1 MKAPGFRCLQ
11 CMVGML
17 GVVVCVWAFEPVTV
31 PAASSPSTPST
42 SPPSASKRW
51 VQFDLDQEESAADIL
66 SGKPITLTVTLG
78 GVAHGST
85 PIVAICESVHFQSQT
100 ITLEPDTVPMVLKGT
115 VTLEP
120 IPPSRTSVPHKVA
133 RIQVTFAR
141 SRQDKLERIMRRIVY
156 VTLESQEPAGDSSD
170 PPPLRPDESR
180 SEEVIIDEVQPG
192 VEPVSTGKMDEED
205 LLPLPSP
212 GEGAAYWQQVS
223 YLVSRSWSRHVRG
236 IRHTPS
242 GETVK
247 VRFKLYPN
255 GRAQLVEIEK
265 GSGAR
270 EIDEAG
276 IHTVVSAQPFP
287 PFPSELGEDAVDV
300 HVRMRTGLRPKK
312 RDVQSVASPTT
323 KPDAPESPPKK

>member
-1 MKAPGFRCLQ
+1 MKAPDVRCRQYL
-11 CMVGML
+11 VGML
-17 GVVVCVWAFEPVTV
+17 GFVVCLWAFEPVTF
-31 PAASSPSTPST
+31 PAASSSSTP
-42 SPPSASKRW
+42 PSSNTKRW

-66 SGKPITLTVTLG
+66 SGKPITLTVILG
-78 GVAHGST
+78 GVAQESS

-100 ITLEPDTVPMVLKGT
+100 ITLEPDTVPLVLKGI

-120 IPPSRTSVPHKVA
+120 IPLSRTSVPPKVA

-156 VTLESQEPAGDSSD
+156 VTLDPQEPASDSSD
-170 PPPLRPDESR
+170 PPPLRPDEPR
-180 SEEVIIDEVQPG
+180 NEDVIVDEVKPE
-192 VEPVSTGKMDEED
+192 VEPVSTGKMAEED
-205 LLPLPSP
+205 LMPLPSP
-212 GEGAAYWQQVS
+212 GEGTGYWKQIS
-223 YLVSRSWSRHVRG
+223 YLISRSWSRHVRG

-287 PFPSELGEDAVDV
+287 PFPSELSEDAVDV

-312 RDVQSVASPTT
+312 RDVQSIASPAAA
-323 KPDAPESPPKK
+323 KPDDPETPPKK

>member
-1 MKAPGFRCLQ
+1 MKGPGFRCLQ
-11 CMVGML
+11 YLVGIL
-17 GVVVCVWAFEPVTV
+17 GLVVCLWALESVTF
-31 PAASSPSTPST
+31 PAAPASTPSA
-42 SPPSASKRW
+42 SATKRW

-66 SGKPITLTVTLG
+66 SGKSITLTVMLG
-78 GVAHGST
+78 GVAQGSA

-100 ITLEPDTVPMVLKGT
+100 LTLEPDTAPMVMKGT

-120 IPPSRTSVPHKVA
+120 IPPSRTSVPPKVA

-141 SRQDKLERIMRRIVY
+141 SRQDKLERFMRRIVY
-156 VTLESQEPAGDSSD
+156 VTLDPQEPSSDSSD
-170 PPPLRPDESR
+170 PPPVRPDEPR
-180 SEEVIIDEVQPG
+180 NDDLIVDEVQPD
-192 VEPVSTGKMDEED
+192 VEPLSTGKMDEED

-212 GEGAAYWQQVS
+212 GEGTAYWRQIS

-236 IRHTPS
+236 IRQASS
-242 GETVK
+242 GEAVK

-276 IHTVVSAQPFP
+276 IHAVVNAQPFP

-300 HVRMRTGLRPKK
+300 HVRMRTGLRAKR
-312 RDVQSVASPTT
+312 RDVQSVTSPTT
-323 KPDAPESPPKK
+323 KPDAPATPPKK

>member
-1 MKAPGFRCLQ
+1 MKAPGLRCPHCLI
-11 CMVGML
+11 GML
-17 GVVVCVWAFEPVTV
+17 GVVVCLSAFELIAF
-31 PAASSPSTPST
+31 PAAPSSAP
-42 SPPSASKRW
+42 PPSPAKRW

-66 SGKPITLTVTLG
+66 SGKPITLTMTLG
-78 GVAHGST
+78 GVAQGST
-85 PIVAICESVHFQSQT
+85 PIVAICESVHFQPQT

-141 SRQDKLERIMRRIVY
+141 FRQDKLERIMRRIVY
-156 VTLESQEPAGDSSD
+156 VTLDPQEPSGDSSD
-170 PPPLRPDESR
+170 LPAARPDESR
-180 SEEVIIDEVQPG
+180 NEDVVIDEVQPD
-192 VEPVSTGKMDEED
+192 VEPVSIGKMAEED
-205 LLPLPSP
+205 LMPFPSP
-212 GEGAAYWQQVS
+212 GEGTAYWKQIS

-236 IRHTPS
+236 IRHTPG

-287 PFPSELGEDAVDV
+287 PFPPELGEDAVDV
-300 HVRMRTGLRPKK
+300 HVRMRTGLRAKK
-312 RDVQSVASPTT
+312 REVQSVTSPTT
-323 KPDAPESPPKK
+323 KPDVPERLRKK

>member
-1 MKAPGFRCLQ
+1 
-11 CMVGML
+11 ML
-17 GVVVCVWAFEPVTV
+17 GFVVCLLWVFEPVAF
-31 PAASSPSTPST
+31 PAASSST
-42 SPPSASKRW
+42 SPSSATKRW

-78 GVAHGST
+78 GVTQGAT

-100 ITLEPDTVPMVLKGT
+100 LTLEPDTVPMVLKGT

-120 IPPSRTSVPHKVA
+120 IPPSRTSVPPKVA

-156 VTLESQEPAGDSSD
+156 VTLDPQEPSSDSSD
-170 PPPLRPDESR
+170 PMPVRPDEPR
-180 SEEVIIDEVQPG
+180 NDDVVVDEVQPD
-192 VEPVSTGKMDEED
+192 VEPVSIGKMAEED

-212 GEGAAYWQQVS
+212 SEGTAYWQQIS
-223 YLVSRSWSRHVRG
+223 YLVSRSWSRQVRG

-242 GETVK
+242 GEAVK

-270 EIDEAG
+270 VIDEAG
-276 IHTVVSAQPFP
+276 IHAIVNAQPFP
-287 PFPSELGEDAVDV
+287 PFPPELGEDAVDV
-300 HVRMRTGLRPKK
+300 HVRMRTGLRTKK
-312 RDVQSVASPTT
+312 RDVQSITSPTT
-323 KPDAPESPPKK
+323 TQPGDPATPPKK

>member
-11 CMVGML
+11 YLVGVL
-17 GVVVCVWAFEPVTV
+17 GFAVSLWILEPVAF
-31 PAASSPSTPST
+31 PAASSSTPS
-42 SPPSASKRW
+42 SSATKRW

-78 GVAHGST
+78 GVTQGST
-85 PIVAICESVHFQSQT
+85 PIVAICESVHFQSHT
-100 ITLEPDTVPMVLKGT
+100 LTLEPDSVPMVLKGT

-120 IPPSRTSVPHKVA
+120 IPPSRTSVPPKVA

-141 SRQDKLERIMRRIVY
+141 SRQDKLERFMRRIVY
-156 VTLESQEPAGDSSD
+156 VTLDPQEPASDSSE
-170 PPPLRPDESR
+170 PPPVRPDELQNDDLI
-180 SEEVIIDEVQPG
+180 VDEVQPD
-192 VEPVSTGKMDEED
+192 VEPVSISKMAEED
-205 LLPLPSP
+205 LMPLPSP
-212 GEGAAYWQQVS
+212 GEGTAYWQQIS

-236 IRHTPS
+236 IRHAPS
-242 GETVK
+242 GEAVK

-276 IHTVVSAQPFP
+276 IHAIVHAQPFP
-287 PFPSELGEDAVDV
+287 PFPSGVGEDAVDV
-300 HVRMRTGLRPKK
+300 HVRMRTGLRTK
-312 RDVQSVASPTT
+312 RREVQSITSPATT
-323 KPDAPESPPKK
+323 KPDIPATPPKK